1 MGDSLIAVV
10 DDDSLVR
17 AATSSLLRSL
27 DYDCATFASAEAFL
41 AADPTTFGC
50 LLSDIQ
56 MPGMSGIAL
65 AQAVHAGFPNL
76 PVILMTA
83 YPNERAA
90 SLRSFGLVSAL
101 LEKPL
106 NGDAVVTAVRSAIGQ
121 EL

>member
-10 DDDSLVR
+10 DDDALVR
-17 AATSSLLRSL
+17 SATSSLLRSL
-27 DYDCATFASAEAFL
+27 DYNCSTFDSGEAFL
-41 AADPTTFGC
+41 AADATTFHC

-65 AQAVHAGFPNL
+65 AQSIHARLPDL

-83 YPNERAA
+83 YPNDRAA
-90 SLRSFGLVSAL
+90 ALREVGLVSAL

-106 NGDAVVTAVRSAIGQ
+106 NGDVLVEAIRGAIGNQ
-121 EL
+121 H